1 MDGWLLAAMW
11 VQLIQTWFF
20 VTTANAPNHWTI
32 TPPPRIYIYFLIC
45 MGVTSM
51 SSKLSPEEWPILDDH
66 TLTPPQDFFSLKDPS
81 SFSGHLYPP
90 EV

>member
-51 SSKLSPEEWPILDDH
+51 SSKLSPEEWPILDDRSILCLNAFAYFPH
-66 TLTPPQDFFSLKDPS
+66 VHYRF
-81 SFSGHLYPP
+81 Y
-90 EV
+90 